1 MESCVV
7 RDILAGIRVSCCNGL
22 AIRSRG
28 HEVVVSHD
36 VLVHSM
42 LIAVPHLGDAWSLM
56 ELF

>member
-1 MESCVV
+1 M
-7 RDILAGIRVSCCNGL
+7 RDILAGILVSCCNGL

-28 HEVVVSHD
+28 HEVLVSHD